1 MRLIKFSLVA
11 VVVAGFQAAL
21 AAPAPTES
29 TPATP
34 HPFQVE
40 GVPAEDIVVL
50 GPASYEELQKMVA
63 EAKSS
68 GKVKLDKRQA
78 CGKMGVY
85 LCEHANFAGRC
96 YWGAYPGCTSI
107 DPDPYWQTRISSV
120 GPDRGM
126 RCTFWSLKDQ
136 KTLFRYKQI
145 FTYPGGNCDPDMNDK
160 VSYFYCHPLV

>member
-21 AAPAPTES
+21 AAPAPAES

-34 HPFQVE
+34 HPFQAE
-40 GVPAEDIVVL
+40 GMPAEDIVVL

-68 GKVKLDKRQA
+68 GKVILDKRQA

-85 LCEHANFAGRC
+85 LCEHANFAGQC
-96 YWGAYPGCTSI
+96 YWGAYPGCTKI
-107 DPDPYWQTRISSV
+107 YPDPYWMIRISSV
-120 GPDRGM
+120 GPDRGVE
-126 RCTFWSLKDQ
+126 CIFWSFTHNL
-136 KTLFRYKQI
+136 QI
-145 FTYPGGNCDPDMNDK
+145 FTYPGKNCDSAMNDR
-160 VSYFYCHPLV
+160 VSYFHCHPRVW